1 MHVRKLIR
9 KYFKLWVPFATRGGI
24 KKQITI
30 KFFLTNFFTASNSEY
45 ICLNTSYRCGN
56 TISFDK
62 IVSPYT
68 LLPIETICELTG
80 LMFRLITSSSSTLWR
95 YQRAGRSIRWSTSTS
110 AASTTASSIFDKVT
124 FIGTG
129 KMAQAMIDPLISNGF
144 QPAEKVA
151 VYDVSTKSME
161 NIKSRFPD
169 IQTSES
175 IAEAVHEAECIVLAV
190 KPQNVNEDFWKEFP
204 SSKVDN
210 DDSMFNLR
218 EDASLVSILAG
229 TPVKDFAPSG
239 ISKIVRRLV

>member
-1 MHVRKLIR
+1 
-9 KYFKLWVPFATRGGI
+9 
-24 KKQITI
+24 
-30 KFFLTNFFTASNSEY
+30 
-45 ICLNTSYRCGN
+45 
-56 TISFDK
+56 
-62 IVSPYT
+62 
-68 LLPIETICELTG
+68 
-80 LMFRLITSSSSTLWR
+80 
-95 YQRAGRSIRWSTSTS
+95 
-110 AASTTASSIFDKVT
+110 
-124 FIGTG
+124 
-129 KMAQAMIDPLISNGF
+129 MAQAMIDPLISNGF